1 MTRYFGSRTV
11 IALVVANLSMV
22 LLTNP
27 SSLFAATSAAD
38 EYVEDAQKYIKKGDT
53 NAAVIQLKNALQK
66 DPNNVTARKMLGE
79 IYLRVGNGPAA
90 AKELSAAIRRGAKD
104 KDTQILLARA
114 YLLMGKFDDVLKTIP
129 DDVSDPKIRLSVLLA
144 RARAHLGLRQ
154 FEESE
159 KAFLD
164 AEKLKP
170 EDVRPKVGAAQV
182 LVNRGKLKEAEKKI
196 DAALEVDANS
206 ADALVLKG
214 ELRRLSRDLEGA
226 ITAFDR
232 ALSGKKINI
241 PARLG
246 RAAALIDLNKDEA
259 AQADILAVFQSSP
272 RNPLAT
278 YLSALSLSKKK
289 DFKGAQEALQQAG
302 TMLDNHMPS
311 IFLRGAVHYVLNQL
325 EQATVDLSR
334 YVSAVPGNVR
344 ARKLL
349 GATLV
354 RKNDPQKAI
363 DILLPLQGTKG
374 EDAQVMSLL
383 GSAYMRTGKFSEGA
397 ALFEKAASAAPE
409 VSSIRTQLAL
419 SRLAQ
424 GASEKAVGDLEA
436 AINLDPDAKQAS
448 ILLTLVHLR
457 KREFDAALKTALVLQ
472 KSMPDNPLA
481 DNLIGAAQLGKG
493 QTAEARKT
501 FEAALKKKANFHPA
515 RMNLAQLDLRDK
527 NVKGAISHYETIV
540 KEDPKHVGAM
550 MALAGVAASEKR
562 PGDVVSWLRKA
573 GDANPKSVAPRLRLI
588 QHHGQLREFTRAL
601 SIARDLKSKV
611 PNNPQVLEAMGRAE
625 IAAGKPLEATTTFR
639 ELVSVSPKSPR
650 AQQLL
655 GGALAASD
663 DQRGAK
669 EAFEA
674 ALALDEK
681 FAPALRALVEVE
693 SRAGNVEG
701 ALKIAAKIDKMAPK
715 SAVGKMLAG
724 DVYMRAK
731 QYDKAVQFYDEALK
745 REDTGA
751 IAIRRYNAAR
761 GTGNL
766 DKALTMLQSWV
777 DNKDDPSVRHIL
789 ASSYI
794 SNNKFD
800 DAIRESEKLLTK
812 TPKNPVLLNNLA
824 WLYSKKRDKR
834 AVDYGERA
842 LKAAPKSPAVMDT
855 LGWILYEQNQNDRAL
870 KLLQDAHNAAP
881 KQGDIAYHL
890 AASLNKSGKE
900 KEARRVLE
908 RTLKQSDKFS
918 EAVAAKKLLKRLG
931 G

>member
-1 MTRYFGSRTV
+1 MMRYISSKMA
-11 IALVVANLSMV
+11 ISLVAASLSAV
-22 LLTNP
+22 LLTTP
-27 SSLFAATSAAD
+27 SPVFAATGAAD
-38 EYVEDAQKYIKKGDT
+38 EYVEDAEKYLKKGDT

-66 DPNNVTARKMLGE
+66 DPNNVTARKMLGD
-79 IYLRVGNGPAA
+79 IYLRVGNGAAA
-90 AKELSAAIRRGAKD
+90 AKELRAAIRHGAKD
-104 KDTQILLARA
+104 KETQVLLARA
-114 YLLMGKFDDVLKTIP
+114 FLLQNQFDQVLKTVP
-129 DDVSDPKIRLSVLLA
+129 DDVSDPNIRLSVLLV
-144 RARAHLGLRQ
+144 RARAYLGLRK
-154 FEESE
+154 FDEAE
-159 KAFLD
+159 KAFVE

-170 EDVRPKVGAAQV
+170 DDVRPKVGAAQV
-182 LVNRGKLKEAEKKI
+182 LVNRGKLKEAEAKV
-196 DAALEVDANS
+196 DAALGVQADA

-214 ELRRLSRDLEGA
+214 ELRRLDRDLEGA
-226 ITAFDR
+226 VVAFDK
-232 ALSGKKINI
+232 ALSGKKVNI

-259 AQADILAVFQSSP
+259 AQADILAVFQRSP
-272 RNPLAT
+272 RNPLAS

-302 TMLDNHMPS
+302 TLLDNHMPS
-311 IFLRGAVHYVLNQL
+311 IFLRGAINYVMNQL

-363 DILLPLQGTKG
+363 EILLPLQGTKG

-397 ALFEKAASAAPE
+397 ALFEKAAAAAPS

-424 GASEKAVGDLEA
+424 GSSERAVGDLEA

-457 KREFDAALKTALVLQ
+457 KREFDQALKSALVLQ
-472 KSMPDNPLA
+472 KSMSDNPLA

-493 QTAEARKT
+493 QIAEARKT
-501 FEAALKKKANFHPA
+501 FEGALKKKANFHPA
-515 RMNLAQLDLRDK
+515 RMNLAQLDLREK
-527 NVKGAISHYETIV
+527 NVKGAIGHYETII

-550 MALAGVAASEKR
+550 MALADVAASEKR
-562 PGDVVSWLRKA
+562 TADVVNWLRKA
-573 GDANPKSVAPRLRLI
+573 GDANPKSVVPRLRLI
-588 QHHGQLREFTRAL
+588 QHYGQSREFTKAL
-601 SIARDLKSKV
+601 SVARDLKSKV
-611 PNNPQVLEAMGRAE
+611 PGNPQVLEAMGRAE

-639 ELVSVSPKSPR
+639 ELVSLQPKSPR

-674 ALALDEK
+674 ALALDDN

-693 SRAGNVEG
+693 SRAGNLEA
-701 ALKIAAKIDKMAPK
+701 ALQMAAKFDQKAPK
-715 SAVGKMLAG
+715 SAIGKMLGG

-761 GTGNL
+761 SAGSL
-766 DKALTMLQSWV
+766 DKALATLQGWV
-777 DNKDDPSVRHIL
+777 DNKDDASVRHIL

-812 TPKNPVLLNNLA
+812 SDNNPVLLNNLA
-824 WLYSKKRDKR
+824 WLYSKKKDKR
-834 AVDYGERA
+834 AVDFGERA

-870 KLLQDAHNAAP
+870 KLLQDAHKAAP

-890 AASLNKSGKE
+890 AASLNKSGKG
-900 KEARRVLE
+900 KEARRILE
-908 RTLKQSDKFS
+908 RTLRQSDKFS
-918 EAVAAKKLLKRLG
+918 EAAAAKKLLKKLG

>member
-1 MTRYFGSRTV
+1 MTRYISSRMAIT
-11 IALVVANLSMV
+11 LVVASLGMV

-27 SSLFAATSAAD
+27 SSLFAAAGATD
-38 EYVEDAQKYIKKGDT
+38 EYVEDAEKYIKKGDT

-90 AKELSAAIRRGAKD
+90 AKELGAAIRHGAKD
-104 KDTQILLARA
+104 KETHVLLARA

-154 FEESE
+154 FDESAQ
-159 KAFLD
+159 AFGA
-164 AEKLKP
+164 AEKLEP
-170 EDVRPKVGAAQV
+170 DDVRPKVGAAQV
-182 LVNRGKLKEAEKKI
+182 LVNRGKLKEAEAKV
-196 DAALEVDANS
+196 DAALEVQADS
-206 ADALVLKG
+206 SDALVLKG
-214 ELRRLSRDLEGA
+214 ELRRLNRDLEGA
-226 ITAFDR
+226 VAAFDK
-232 ALSGKKINI
+232 ALSGRKINI

-259 AQADILAVFQSSP
+259 AQADILAVFQRSP
-272 RNPLAT
+272 RNPLAS

-289 DFKGAQEALQQAG
+289 DFKGAQEVLQQTG

-311 IFLRGAVHYVLNQL
+311 VFLRGAINYVLNQL
-325 EQATVDLSR
+325 EQATTDLSR

-363 DILLPLQGTKG
+363 DILLPLLGTKG

-397 ALFEKAASAAPE
+397 ALFEKAASAAPK

-457 KREFDAALKTALVLQ
+457 KREFDEALKSALVLQ

-481 DNLIGAAQLGKG
+481 DNLIGASQLGKG

-501 FEAALKKKANFHPA
+501 FEAALKKKAKFHPA
-515 RMNLAQLDLRDK
+515 RMNLAQLDLREK
-527 NVKGAISHYETIV
+527 NVKGAINHYETII

-550 MALAGVAASEKR
+550 MALADVAVSEKR
-562 PGDVVSWLRKA
+562 TADVVSWLKKA
-573 GDANPKSVAPRLRLI
+573 SAANPKSVVPRLRLI
-588 QHHGQLREFTRAL
+588 RHHGQLREFTKAL
-601 SIARDLKSKV
+601 SVARDLKSKV

-625 IAAGKPLEATTTFR
+625 ISAGKPLEATTTFR
-639 ELVSVSPKSPR
+639 ELVSLAPKSPR

-655 GGALAASD
+655 GGALAGSD
-663 DQRGAK
+663 DPRGAK

-674 ALALDEK
+674 ALALDEN

-693 SRAGNVEG
+693 SRAGNVEK
-701 ALKIAAKIDKMAPK
+701 ALKIAAKIDQKSPK
-715 SAVGKMLAG
+715 SAIGKMLAG

-751 IAIRRYNAAR
+751 IAIRRYNAAQAA
-761 GTGNL
+761 GPL
-766 DKALTMLQSWV
+766 DKALATLQGWV
-777 DNKDDPSVRHIL
+777 DNKDDSSVRHIL

-800 DAIRESEKLLTK
+800 DAIRESERLLTK
-812 TPKNPVLLNNLA
+812 SAKNPVLLNNLA
-824 WLYSKKRDKR
+824 WLYSKKKDKR

-842 LKAAPKSPAVMDT
+842 LKEAPKSPAVLDT
-855 LGWILYEQNQNDRAL
+855 LGWILYEQNQNDRAV
-870 KLLQDAHNAAP
+870 KLLQDAHKAAP

-890 AASLNKSGKE
+890 AASLDKTGKA
-900 KEARRVLE
+900 KEARRILE
-908 RTLKQSDKFS
+908 RALKQSDKFS
-918 EAVAAKKLLKRLG
+918 EAAAAKKLLKKLG